1 MKRKTSTSDSSSDM
15 VICKK
20 MKEDVDSSDD
30 EITIKPSR
38 SSNPCVSK
46 KYVFL
51 ILIPQNLI
59 FKLIII
65 IIIKIVDKSIFS

>member
-1 MKRKTSTSDSSSDM
+1 MKRKTSTSDSSSADM

-46 KYVFL
+46 RKRISKFYFS
-51 ILIPQNLI
+51 
-59 FKLIII
+59 
-65 IIIKIVDKSIFS
+65 KSNFQINKNY